1 MLPAEMFEPAAKRRV
16 ALGLLVGEII
26 NERNVQF
33 DPARVEAALANIA
46 ADFEDPTEVMKMYQQ
61 RQDLMQGLRSVVIEE
76 QVVEALVAG
85 AQVTDEAMSL
95 EDLLKSQNQAQP
107 A

>member
-1 MLPAEMFEPAAKRRV
+1 MPRSRPLPGDYEDPAEVR
-16 ALGLLVGEII
+16 
-26 NERNVQF
+26 
-33 DPARVEAALANIA
+33 
-46 ADFEDPTEVMKMYQQ
+46 KMYQQ

-76 QVVEALVAG
+76 QVVELLVAG
-85 AQVTDEAMSL
+85 AQVDEVPMSL